1 VSATVLQPGLREI
14 RLHGSLGAQF
24 GRVHRLAVSTPREAA
39 MALCAVLPGFR
50 SAFLGAGNQAR
61 YHVLIGRGAARY
73 DIDRDEVDA
82 PVGHAAPIAFVPLV
96 GGRKKGWGRVV
107 LGAVLMAVGAYTGQ
121 AWLVQI
127 GASLALAGVSQ
138 LLSPQRQAG
147 PPRPEDTPGYAFD
160 GIVNTTQQGLPVP
173 VAFGR
178 CLVGSAV
185 ISAGLSTDDVVIP
198 APPPP
203 PPPPPLP
210 PYEPGDWTNGGEG
223 GGDGEGDGSEGSS
236 GEGDGGEGGGEGGG
250 E

>member
-14 RLHGSLGAQF
+14 RLHGPLGAQF
-24 GRVHRLAVSTPREAA
+24 GRVHRMAVSTPREAA

-50 SAFLGAGNQAR
+50 GAFLGRGNQAR

-82 PVGHAAPIAFVPLV
+82 PVGRAAPIAFVPLI
-96 GGRKKGWGRVV
+96 GGAKKGWGRVI
-107 LGAVLMAVGAYTGQ
+107 LGAVIMAVGYYFGQ
-121 AWLVQI
+121 PWLVQV
-127 GASLALAGVSQ
+127 GTALALAGVSQ
-138 LLSPQRQAG
+138 MLSPQRQAG

-178 CLVGSAV
+178 CIVGSAV

-210 PYEPGDWTNGGEG
+210 PYEPTDWNSGGEG
-223 GGDGEGDGSEGSS
+223 GGDS
-236 GEGDGGEGGGEGGG
+236 GGGDGGDGEGGDGGGGGEG
-250 E
+250 